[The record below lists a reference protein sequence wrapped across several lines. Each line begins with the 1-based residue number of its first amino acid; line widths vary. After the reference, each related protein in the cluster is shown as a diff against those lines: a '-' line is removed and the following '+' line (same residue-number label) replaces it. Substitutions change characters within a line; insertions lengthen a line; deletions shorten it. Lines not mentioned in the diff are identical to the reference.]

1 MREPYDTVREWERAF
16 NGGVGDAVA
25 RLYTPDAVLWGT
37 LARELTTSPQDIR
50 RYFIDAALAGLKV
63 KLGDH
68 ILRTSSGSV
77 AIDAGH
83 YDLFRTRDGQTATFP
98 ARYTFVLVKHGA
110 SWLIAHHH
118 SSMQPQAT
126 T

>member
-16 NGGVGDAVA
+16 NSGVGDAVA
-25 RLYTPDAVLWGT
+25 RLYAPDAVLWGT
-37 LARELTTSPQDIR
+37 LAHDLTTSPHDIR
-50 RYFIDAALAGLKV
+50 NYFIDAALAGLRV
-63 KLGDH
+63 RLGDH
-68 ILRTSSGSV
+68 ILRTMSASV

-98 ARYTFVLVKHGA
+98 ARYSIALVKHGT

-118 SSMQPQAT
+118 SSMQPQPMA
-126 T
+126 